1 MNTKEL
7 GNLSPTNFD
16 GRMGKQSTNWKSNPK
31 LVGDEGENLACEYLV
46 KNGYKVLERNYR
58 ISFGE
63 IDIIARKKRKLFSKV
78 DKTIHFVEVKTIVSN
93 KNFFPEERV
102 DYKKQRKLKQLAEIW
117 LEKNRFPQNYP
128 YQIDIIGI
136 VKDLYYNTTKLR
148 YIPNAVEG

>member
-1 MNTKEL
+1 M
-7 GNLSPTNFD
+7 
-16 GRMGKQSTNWKSNPK
+16 
-31 LVGDEGENLACEYLV
+31 
-46 KNGYKVLERNYR
+46 KNGYKILERNYR

-63 IDIIARKKRKLFSKV
+63 IDIIARKARRLLSKT